1 MGLVQA
7 TIQLT
12 NAWEL
17 ESVRRGLMDK
27 DEVKSIHV
35 EMLVDTGSMYM
46 CINEAVREQLDLSV
60 QYKKKALTA
69 DGRRIECDV
78 VGPIEVRFKNRECTV
93 DAMVLPGDSE
103 CLFGAIPME
112 AMDVLVSPAKRELIV
127 NPEHPDYAVLR
138 I

>member
-1 MGLVQA
+1 MGLVEA

-17 ESVRRGLMDK
+17 ENVRRGLMDK

-35 EMLVDTGSMYM
+35 PMLVDTGSMYM

-69 DGRRIECDV
+69 VGRRIECDV

-103 CLFGAIPME
+103 CLSGAIPME